1 MRFRVVLLFIFLLVF
16 FYPNANDLALAAE
29 KQEKKAI
36 ILVMD
41 YIDVADLC
49 QADTPNLHRLVTK
62 SGTALINIRTKSRLP
77 SSSYLSLASGTR
89 VGSIPN
95 SEFSFNSSEEVGELP
110 NIFIDRNSP
119 PSAGKLYQLF
129 TGLLAPPEGLVNL
142 YIEPLKKYAGKHN
155 PSFTPGQL
163 AALAE
168 DCGLKTAALGN
179 ADTINSKDR
188 SIVLLAMNEAGQVYE
203 GDVSANLLEKD
214 KLSLAG
220 VRSQQQ
226 ILLDKIDD
234 SLQKADIIFVDL
246 GDSSRVEKSRLNCA
260 DEVLVQ
266 HRKHAI
272 ERNDE
277 LLGRLLPRLDLQKT
291 MLVILV
297 PNPHKDMVLAGNFGL
312 TAFIMYQPGNE
323 AGLLTSSTTRRSGL
337 VNSSDFLPSILA
349 FFNPESIYQNSSM
362 KVVPATDNSLEK
374 LEGDLGFFV
383 RLRAARSPLH
393 YSFVALAFLSIIG
406 VACLACN
413 IRTKW
418 KSFWLFL
425 FYTGLS
431 MPLVFMFLSYSS
443 YPSVSWNIIMALAA
457 SMLLALLLQLI
468 FRSSA
473 NALLFL
479 TATVALLTLVDGLRG
494 SPLMLLSPLGSDAI
508 AGGRF
513 YGIGNDYMGIL
524 IASSVIALSLLLAKL
539 RLSNKGRALIALPS
553 LLLLSFTIGHP
564 AYGANVGGLITA
576 LVTTGV
582 LVIYLLEQR
591 LHFKQL
597 LIIGGMAV
605 LGVLLTAF
613 LDSWLN
619 PNPSHAG
626 KTIKLLISN
635 DPGIFLS
642 IIRTKLG
649 ILGSTI
655 YHSAWSVVLLLG
667 IIVLASI
674 WHKKPI
680 MALKEA
686 KPEVLPVSNTLLI
699 AAATV
704 FLVND
709 TGVIAAALV
718 FLYLLSY
725 LGILLAGEGGDTGG
739 QFSCAP
745 RSTRELSPCV
755 PASPSVPKKIIIGG
769 LILACVFGCAKPVQ
783 AAETER
789 KPEPGRVII
798 YMIDKLS
805 INDLSPK
812 TTPYLWKLQEQ
823 GGIGLLNTI
832 TGGERTSKNG
842 CCTISAGKL
851 AVGSSNAHL
860 NYEAGEVLEE
870 ELAADIF
877 ARNTGFVPEKDDIL
891 ISSINVIEK
900 NNNQR
905 NLGQAG
911 RLGDSIHA
919 LGLKTAVI
927 GNSDRPGY
935 PNRPGCLLLMDS
947 RGIVDNGA
955 IGPQMCRPGGF
966 NESLLPLQSDYDK
979 MHEQFSILRDDNDV
993 ILMEFGDLS
1002 RLESMYS
1009 SFSPARYQ
1017 EERKN
1022 ILQRIDGS
1030 ISQIQ
1035 GELPPGDNCIYI
1047 ISPSP
1052 SRNSYIPSALL
1063 TPIIIIK
1070 PGFEG
1075 TLTSYSTRRTG
1086 IVLTS
1091 SLQNSIL
1098 NCLNPERK
1106 ENIFATAANDSFQ
1119 QLKRLNHREVFNYVY
1134 QPIILSLFIGLILL
1148 LLLLACWLSLRSP
1161 DNPLR
1166 LPILGFI
1173 LCLPWSMLLIG
1184 LFTFTRPLYFF
1195 LLLLL
1200 LNLLLTIAGFLLA
1213 RILRLNPL
1221 FLIISG
1227 TIITIAWDLI
1237 SKGSLIANSVMS
1249 YRVISG
1255 ARYYGLGNEY
1265 MGVLIGATIAL
1276 ATLIF
1281 SKSFTSK
1288 KRLVL
1293 AFIFAAI
1300 IFLIAYPLFGIN
1312 VGGAITASIGLGYSY
1327 LAFNQGYIRISWK
1340 KIIVLLLLTAL
1351 LLLLMALIDLKQP
1364 LEVQSHLGH
1373 SIALIMNGGWVEII
1387 NIISRKVQMQLRVI
1401 SYGGW
1406 GWILLAGMLAVGFLL
1421 FRPRRRIKAYSERQP
1436 LILQGLR
1443 GILLS
1448 SMVAIIFNDSGITSA
1463 ASMSLYFAVLFIYSL
1478 GLEPAQNEKQ
1488 A

>member
-1 MRFRVVLLFIFLLVF
+1 MRFRVVVLFLFLLVF

-29 KQEKKAI
+29 KQEKKAVV
-36 ILVMD
+36 LVMD

-49 QADTPNLHRLVTK
+49 QADTPNLHRLVAK
-62 SGTALINIRTKSRLP
+62 SATALINIRTKSRLP
-77 SSSYLSLASGTR
+77 SSSYLSLASGNR
-89 VGSIPN
+89 VGSISN
-95 SEFSFNSSEEVGELP
+95 AEFSFNGDEEVRELP
-110 NIFIDRNSP
+110 NIFIDRDSP

-129 TGLLAPPEGLVNL
+129 TGLPAPPEGLVNL

-179 ADTINSKDR
+179 ADTINSVDR
-188 SIVLLAMNEAGQVYE
+188 NIVLLAMNEAGQVDE

-220 VRSQQQ
+220 VRSRQQ

-234 SLQKADIIFVDL
+234 SLKKADIIFVDL
-246 GDSSRVEKSRLNCA
+246 GDSSRVEKSRTNCA
-260 DEVLVQ
+260 DEVLVR

-272 ERNDE
+272 ESNDE

-312 TAFIMYQPGNE
+312 TAFIMYQPGKE

-374 LEGDLGFFV
+374 LERDLGFFV

-393 YSFVALAFLSIIG
+393 YSFIALAFLSIIG

-425 FYTGLS
+425 FYTSLS

-443 YPSVSWNIIMALAA
+443 YPSISWSIIIALAA

-468 FRSSA
+468 FRASA
-473 NALLFL
+473 KAFLFL
-479 TATVALLTLVDGLRG
+479 TAAVALLTLADGLRG

-524 IASSVIALSLLLAKL
+524 IASSVIALSLLVAKL
-539 RLSNKGRALIALPS
+539 RLSSRGRMLIALPS
-553 LLLLSFTIGHP
+553 LLLLSFAIGHP

-597 LIIGGMAV
+597 LIIGVLAV

-613 LDSWLN
+613 LDNWLN

-655 YHSAWSVVLLLG
+655 YHSAWSIVLLLG
-667 IIVLASI
+667 IIVLACI
-674 WHKKPI
+674 WRKKPLQ
-680 MALKEA
+680 ALKEA
-686 KPEVLPVSNTLLI
+686 KPEVLPISNTLLI

-709 TGVIAAALV
+709 TGVIAAALI

-725 LGILLAGEGGDTGG
+725 LGILLAEGGDTGG
-739 QFSCAP
+739 GFFCMP
-745 RSTRELSPCV
+745 RSSET
-755 PASPSVPKKIIIGG
+755 SPSVPKKIIIGG
-769 LILACVFGCAKPVQ
+769 LLLVCVFGCAKPVQ

-789 KPEPGRVII
+789 KPEPRQVII

-805 INDLSPK
+805 INDLSPQ

-832 TGGERTSKNG
+832 TGGERTSING

-860 NYEAGEVLEE
+860 NYEAGEVLEGE
-870 ELAADIF
+870 PAADIF
-877 ARNTGFVPEKDDIL
+877 ARNTGIVPEKDNIL

-900 NNNQR
+900 NNSQR

-935 PNRPGCLLLMDS
+935 PNRSGCLLLMDS
-947 RGIVDNGA
+947 RGIVDSGA

-979 MHEQFSILRDDNDV
+979 MRGQFSILRDNNDV
-993 ILMEFGDLS
+993 ILLEFGDLS

-1009 SFSPARYQ
+1009 SFSLARYR

-1030 ISQIQ
+1030 IRQIQ
-1035 GELPPGDNCIYI
+1035 EELLPGDNFIYI

-1086 IVLTS
+1086 IVLTT

-1119 QLKRLNHREVFNYVY
+1119 QLKKLNHREVFNYVY
-1134 QPIILSLFIGLILL
+1134 QAIILSSFIALILL

-1184 LFTFTRPLYFF
+1184 LFTFIRPLYFF

-1200 LNLLLTIAGFLLA
+1200 LNLFLTIAGFLLA

-1221 FLIISG
+1221 FLIISA
-1227 TIITIAWDLI
+1227 TIITIAWDLM

-1265 MGVLIGATIAL
+1265 MGVLIGATIVL
-1276 ATLIF
+1276 ATLIL

-1288 KRLVL
+1288 NRLFSAL
-1293 AFIFAAI
+1293 IFAAI

-1327 LAFNQGYIRISWK
+1327 LALSRGYIRISWK
-1340 KIIVLLLLTAL
+1340 KIVFILVLTAL
-1351 LLLLMALIDLKQP
+1351 LLLLMALIDLRQP

-1406 GWILLAGMLAVGFLL
+1406 GWILLAGMLLVSFLL

-1448 SMVAIIFNDSGITSA
+1448 SMVAILFNDSGITSA

-1478 GLEPAQNEKQ
+1478 GLEPARSEKQ

>member
-1 MRFRVVLLFIFLLVF
+1 MKFRVVLLFIFLLVF
-16 FYPNANDLALAAE
+16 FYPNANDLTLAAE
-29 KQEKKAI
+29 KQEKRAV

-41 YIDVADLC
+41 YIDVADFC
-49 QADTPNLHRLVTK
+49 QADTPNLDRLVAK

-77 SSSYLSLASGTR
+77 SSSYLSLASGSR

-95 SEFSFNSSEEVGELP
+95 AEFSFNSSEGVGELP

-129 TGLLAPPEGLVNL
+129 TGLPAPPEGLVNL

-179 ADTINSKDR
+179 ADTINSVDR
-188 SIVLLAMNEAGQVYE
+188 NIVLLAMNEAGQVYE

-214 KLSLAG
+214 KQSLAG

-234 SLQKADIIFVDL
+234 SLKKADIVFVDL
-246 GDSSRVEKSRLNCA
+246 GDSSRVEKSRANCA

-277 LLGRLLPRLDLQKT
+277 LLGQLLARLDLQKT

-312 TAFIMYQPGNE
+312 TAFIMYQPGKE
-323 AGLLTSSTTRRSGL
+323 TGLLTSPTTRRSGL

-362 KVVPATDNSLEK
+362 KVVPAMDNSLEK
-374 LEGDLGFFV
+374 LEQDLGFFV
-383 RLRAARSPLH
+383 RLRASRSPLH
-393 YSFVALAFLSIIG
+393 YSFIALALLSFLG
-406 VACLACN
+406 VVCLACN
-413 IRTKW
+413 IKTKW

-425 FYTGLS
+425 FYTSLS
-431 MPLVFMFLSYSS
+431 IPLVFMFLSFLA
-443 YPSVSWNIIMALAA
+443 YPSISWSIIMALAA
-457 SMLLALLLQLI
+457 SMVLALLLQLI
-468 FRSSA
+468 FRDSA

-479 TATVALLTLVDGLRG
+479 TAAVALLTLADGLRG

-513 YGIGNDYMGIL
+513 YGIGNDYMGVL

-539 RLSNKGRALIALPS
+539 KLSHRVRMLIALPF
-553 LLLLSFTIGHP
+553 LLLVAFTIGHP

-576 LVTTGV
+576 LVAAGV
-582 LVIYLLEQR
+582 LVMFMLEQR

-597 LIIGGMAV
+597 LAIGVLAV
-605 LGVLLTAF
+605 LGVLIVAF

-626 KTIKLLISN
+626 KTIKLLISSE
-635 DPGIFLS
+635 PGIFLS

-655 YHSAWSVVLLLG
+655 YHSVWSIVLLLG
-667 IIVLASI
+667 IIVLAFI
-674 WHKKPI
+674 WRKKPI

-686 KPEVLPVSNTLLI
+686 KPEVLPIINTLLI
-699 AAATV
+699 TAATV

-709 TGVIAAALV
+709 TGVIAAALI
-718 FLYLLSY
+718 FLYLLSC
-725 LGILLAGEGGDTGG
+725 LGILLAEEADTGG
-739 QFSCAP
+739 RFRAP
-745 RSTRELSPCV
+745 RSSK
-755 PASPSVPKKIIIGG
+755 ASPAIPKKIIIGG
-769 LILACVFGCAKPVQ
+769 LLLACVFGCTKPVQ

-789 KPEPGRVII
+789 KPEPRRVII

-870 ELAADIF
+870 EPAADIF

-900 NNNQR
+900 NNSQR

-947 RGIVDNGA
+947 RGIVDSGA
-955 IGPQMCRPGGF
+955 IGPQMCRLGGF

-979 MHEQFSILRDDNDV
+979 MREQFSILRDDNDV
-993 ILMEFGDLS
+993 ILLEFGDLS

-1009 SFSPARYQ
+1009 SFSPARYR

-1022 ILQRIDGS
+1022 LLQRIDGS
-1030 ISQIQ
+1030 IRQIQ
-1035 GELPPGDNCIYI
+1035 EELLPGNNFIYI

-1086 IVLTS
+1086 IVLTT

-1098 NCLNPERK
+1098 NCLAPERE

-1134 QPIILSLFIGLILL
+1134 QATILSAFIALILL
-1148 LLLLACWLSLRSP
+1148 LLLLAYLLSLHSP

-1200 LNLLLTIAGFLLA
+1200 LNLLLTIASFLLA

-1221 FLIISG
+1221 FLIISA

-1288 KRLVL
+1288 NRLFL

-1406 GWILLAGMLAVGFLL
+1406 GWILLAGMLAVSFLL
-1421 FRPRRRIKAYSERQP
+1421 FQPRRQIKAYSEKQP

-1478 GLEPAQNEKQ
+1478 GLEPVQSEKQ